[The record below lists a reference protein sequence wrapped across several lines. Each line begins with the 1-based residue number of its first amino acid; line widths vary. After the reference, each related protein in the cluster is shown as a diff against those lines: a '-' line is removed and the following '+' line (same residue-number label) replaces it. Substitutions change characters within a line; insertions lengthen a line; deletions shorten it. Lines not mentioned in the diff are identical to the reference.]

1 MLRPLYKPEKI
12 SYNRFRIEQTRGWGR
27 RPAVVFEKRA
37 AAAEKRQNDEGI
49 SPITPERI
57 GQSAPHEADTAVS
70 RYETRQ
76 AHVGKT

>member
-1 MLRPLYKPEKI
+1 MDGDGVPL
-12 SYNRFRIEQTRGWGR
+12 SFL
-27 RPAVVFEKRA
+27 KR
-37 AAAEKRQNDEGI
+37 EPRQLKSGKSDEGI